1 MKIIKYIR
9 TEVQEVLNMSTTWG
23 HTDVEADQELCLY
36 QTELLAMDDN
46 NTFPQLAMDDDNT
59 FPLFLYLPWQ
69 VFLILEFQI
78 KILSCIVS
86 PWRVVGDKNGTVT
99 MKQEYNLPN
108 LPSFENCENVRFYI
122 SSYHYTHFTNCTEEV
137 HYMQHVH
144 SFCLH
149 IALSRVIKNSYFPPS
164 PQAVRYLV

>member
-1 MKIIKYIR
+1 MWKQIR
-9 TEVQEVLNMSTTWG
+9 NSVCTRQS
-23 HTDVEADQELCLY
+23 C
-36 QTELLAMDDN
+36 
-46 NTFPQLAMDDDNT
+46 
-59 FPLFLYLPWQ
+59 LPWMMIILFHCLPWMMIIPFHCFYIFHDRF
-69 VFLILEFQI
+69 FLILEFQI